1 MSSNQVFMFNFN
13 LMFKRPLKINFNNKF
28 SMENNMQLE
37 ETAFGRK
44 TSNF

>member
-13 LMFKRPLKINFNNKF
+13 LIFKRPLKINFNNKF